1 MMDFTQRIYLP
12 EAMDALV
19 CNGRKLDR
27 TYRHLAIINRGL
39 SRMNSLLR
47 RTIVEHARAMGTPA
61 SVLEVGCGGGDVLAQ
76 LARMSR
82 RAKVNLQLVG
92 IDRDPR
98 AIAYAQQRFADEPN
112 LRFSVSSL
120 EHVGGT
126 FDYVFCN
133 HVLHHVEPDNLA
145 PFLRRLS
152 QLKRRRLLINDLD
165 RSPMA
170 YALFT
175 VVAGLLFHRSFAF
188 SDGRLSIRKGFRAT
202 ELHEACQE
210 ARLGD
215 TYRVERLFP
224 WRLVI
229 TSEAQR

>member
-1 MMDFTQRIYLP
+1 
-12 EAMDALV
+12 
-19 CNGRKLDR
+19 
-27 TYRHLAIINRGL
+27 
-39 SRMNSLLR
+39 
-47 RTIVEHARAMGTPA
+47 MGTPA